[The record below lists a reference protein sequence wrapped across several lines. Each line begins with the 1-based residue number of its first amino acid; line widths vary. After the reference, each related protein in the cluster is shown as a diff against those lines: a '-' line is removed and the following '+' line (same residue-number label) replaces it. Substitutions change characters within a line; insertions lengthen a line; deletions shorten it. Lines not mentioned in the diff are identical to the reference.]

1 MDLDAET
8 IPKVIEALCEVVHAA
23 KDVFFKDSF
32 SELSTNLLGIIP
44 ILEELNKK
52 NIWDSEVLSNA
63 IEILNREVK
72 EFEKLVL
79 ECSQKNRVY
88 QFVKYR
94 FVTKR
99 IEDINTK
106 IIHALSLIKLASL
119 DVSLSISEDV
129 NQLCDSMRAAEFKAA
144 AGYEDILDKIDSGI
158 QERNIDRANAYKLA
172 LLIGEA
178 VGISTQPALKQEFE
192 GFKTEIENAKLRKD
206 QAEAIQLEQIIALL
220 ERGDATSS
228 FEEKEMKYIN
238 KRNSLGTQPLEPLQ
252 SFYCPITR
260 EVMEDPVET
269 SSGQTFERKAIEE
282 WLASGSNLCPMTNI
296 VLETPLLRPNKT
308 LRQSIE
314 EWKDRNTMISIAS
327 MKPKL
332 LSGDVEEIIRC
343 LEELH
348 DLCEQRDIHREWVIL
363 ENYIPVIV
371 KFLRAENRDIRTCAM
386 DILYILSKD
395 NDDTK
400 ERIARTG
407 DALESIVRSL
417 GRRNGKLAVA
427 LLLELSKNEFSR
439 QSIGK
444 VKGCIIYL
452 VTMSNSTDSQAAR
465 DARDLLQNLS
475 FSDDNVIQMAKIN
488 YFDHLLERL
497 FSGPEDVKVK
507 MATTLAEME
516 ITDHHKSSLFEQGVL
531 HSLLQLIKEGDDQMK
546 EIAVKALRN
555 LSNLPQNGWYMIRQ
569 GSVSTLL
576 GLLYH
581 PSSSTRLREQAAATI
596 MHLAISTTIENT
608 DETPVVLFESDE
620 EINTFFSC
628 INLAVPEVQE
638 SILRSFQAICQ
649 SPSASNV
656 MRRLN
661 QGASIQ
667 VLVQLCE
674 LDDQNVRVNAVKLLY
689 CLTEYGDED
698 NIIEHLS
705 PNLIETLTRI
715 IMTSIDGEEISS
727 AMGIISNLP
736 VSPQISEWLLGA
748 GGLSKIL
755 DHLCDGRKNGQYKT
769 QLIENALATIC
780 RFTTPENQQL
790 QKMAAE
796 KGIIPVLVE
805 LLEQGTSLS
814 KRRAATS
821 LAQFSK
827 STPAL
832 TKALPKRHGLWCFS
846 AQAETGCPVHAG
858 ICTVESSFCLVEAGA
873 VASLVRLLGEH
884 DTGLCEASLDA
895 LLTLIQDPK
904 LKSGSKVLDE
914 ARAIPCIIRLLNV
927 PSPQLQEK
935 VLSCLERI
943 FSLQELRQ
951 KYGGSSQ
958 MPLVELT
965 QRGQNT
971 IKSSAARILA
981 QLNVLHEQS
990 SYF

>member
-1 MDLDAET
+1 
-8 IPKVIEALCEVVHAA
+8 
-23 KDVFFKDSF
+23 
-32 SELSTNLLGIIP
+32 
-44 ILEELNKK
+44 
-52 NIWDSEVLSNA
+52 
-63 IEILNREVK
+63 
-72 EFEKLVL
+72 
-79 ECSQKNRVY
+79 
-88 QFVKYR
+88 
-94 FVTKR
+94 
-99 IEDINTK
+99 
-106 IIHALSLIKLASL
+106 
-119 DVSLSISEDV
+119 
-129 NQLCDSMRAAEFKAA
+129 
-144 AGYEDILDKIDSGI
+144 
-158 QERNIDRANAYKLA
+158 
-172 LLIGEA
+172 
-178 VGISTQPALKQEFE
+178 
-192 GFKTEIENAKLRKD
+192 
-206 QAEAIQLEQIIALL
+206 
-220 ERGDATSS
+220 
-228 FEEKEMKYIN
+228 MKYIN

-282 WLASGSNLCPMTNI
+282 WLASGSNLCPMTNS

-327 MKPKL
+327 MRPKL
-332 LSGDVEEIIRC
+332 LSGDVEETISC

-348 DLCEQRDIHREWVIL
+348 DLCEQRDIHREWVVL
-363 ENYIPVIV
+363 ENYIPVLV
-371 KFLRAENRDIRTCAM
+371 KLLRAENRDVRNCAM
-386 DILYILSKD
+386 DILHILSKD
-395 NDDTK
+395 NDDTQ

-427 LLLELSKNEFSR
+427 FLLELSKNEFSR

-452 VTMSNSTDSQAAR
+452 VTMSSSTDSQAAR
-465 DARDLLQNLS
+465 DARNLLRNLS
-475 FSDDNVIQMAKIN
+475 FSDENVIQMAKTN
-488 YFDHLLERL
+488 YFEHLLERL
-497 FSGPEDVKVK
+497 SSGPVDVKVK
-507 MATTLAEME
+507 MAITLAQIE
-516 ITDHHKSSLFEQGVL
+516 ITDQYKSSLFEQGVL
-531 HSLLQLIKEGDDQMK
+531 HSLLQLIEEGDDQMK

-555 LSNLPQNGWYMIRQ
+555 LSNLPQNGWHMIRQ

-581 PSSSTRLREQAAATI
+581 PSSSTGLREQAAATI
-596 MHLAISTTIENT
+596 MHLAISTTVEST
-608 DETPVVLFESDE
+608 DEAPVVLFESDE

-638 SILRSFQAICQ
+638 SILRSFQAIAQ

-656 MRRLN
+656 MKKLN
-661 QGASIQ
+661 QGASIK

-689 CLTEYGDED
+689 CLTEYGDEG
-698 NIIEHLS
+698 NIEHMS
-705 PNLIETLTRI
+705 QNLIETLARI
-715 IMTSIDGEEISS
+715 IMTSIDVEEIAS
-727 AMGIISNLP
+727 AMGIISYLP

-748 GGLSKIL
+748 GGISRIL
-755 DHLCDGRKNGQYKT
+755 EHLCNGRQNGQYKN

-780 RFTTPENQQL
+780 RFTAPESQQL

-796 KGIIPVLVE
+796 IGIIPVLVE
-805 LLEQGTSLS
+805 LLEQGTSLT

-873 VASLVRLLGEH
+873 VASLVRLLGEQ

-895 LLTLIQDPK
+895 LLTLIQDAR
-904 LKSGSKVLDE
+904 LKSGSKMLDE
-914 ARAIPCIIRLLNV
+914 ARAIPFIIRLLNV
-927 PSPQLQEK
+927 PSPPLQEK
-935 VLSCLERI
+935 VLSCLEQI

-981 QLNVLHEQS
+981 QLNVLHDQS

>member
-1 MDLDAET
+1 MVLDAET
-8 IPKVIEALCEVVHAA
+8 IPNVIEALVEVIHAA

-32 SELSTNLLGIIP
+32 SKLSASLLGIIP

-52 NIWDSEVLSNA
+52 NVYDSQVLNNA
-63 IEILNREVK
+63 LEILDREVK
-72 EFEKLVL
+72 EFKKVVL
-79 ECSQKNRVY
+79 ECSKRSKVY

-94 FVTKR
+94 FVSKR
-99 IEDINTK
+99 IEDINK
-106 IIHALSLIKLASL
+106 EIIHALSLISLASL
-119 DVSLSISEDV
+119 DVSASIRENV
-129 NQLCDSMRAAEFKAA
+129 NQLCDSMRAAEFKTATA
-144 AGYEDILDKIDSGI
+144 YEDILDKIDSGI

-172 LLIGEA
+172 LMIGQA
-178 VGISTQPALKQEFE
+178 VGISTQTALKQEFE
-192 GFKTEIENAKLRKD
+192 GFKTEIEDAKLRKD
-206 QAEAIQLEQIIALL
+206 QAEAIQMEQIIALL

-228 FEEKEMKYIN
+228 FEEKEKKYIS

-296 VLETPLLRPNKT
+296 VLETPLFRPNKT

-327 MKPKL
+327 MRPKL
-332 LSGDVEEIIRC
+332 LSGDVEEIIHC
-343 LEELH
+343 LEELQ

-363 ENYIPVIV
+363 ENYIPVLV
-371 KFLRAENRDIRTCAM
+371 SFLRAENRDIRTCALV
-386 DILYILSKD
+386 ILHILSKN

-400 ERIARTG
+400 EIIAKSD

-417 GRRNGKLAVA
+417 GRRDGKLAVA
-427 LLLELSKNEFSR
+427 LLLELSKNDSLR

-452 VTMSNSTDSQAAR
+452 VTMSNSTDSQSAR

-475 FSDDNVIQMAKIN
+475 FSDENVIQMAKTN
-488 YFDHLLERL
+488 YFEHLLERL
-497 FSGPEDVKVK
+497 SSGPADVQLK
-507 MATTLAEME
+507 MARTLAEMD
-516 ITDHHKSSLFEQGVL
+516 ITDHYKSSLFEQGVL
-531 HSLLQLIKEGDDQMK
+531 HSLLQLMKEGDDQMK
-546 EIAVKALRN
+546 EVAVKALRN
-555 LSNLPQNGWYMIRQ
+555 LSDLPQNGWHMIRQ

-576 GLLYH
+576 SLLYH
-581 PSSSTRLREQAAATI
+581 PSSSTSLREQAAATI
-596 MHLAISTTIENT
+596 MHLAISTTVENT
-608 DETPVVLFESDE
+608 GESPVSLFESDD

-628 INLAVPEVQE
+628 IILAVPEVQE

-656 MRRLN
+656 MKKLN
-661 QGASIQ
+661 QSTSIQ

-674 LDDQNVRVNAVKLLY
+674 LDDHNVRVNAVKLLY
-689 CLTEYGDED
+689 CLTEYGTED
-698 NIIEHLS
+698 NIMEHLS
-705 PNLIETLTRI
+705 QNLTETLTRI
-715 IMTSIDGEEISS
+715 IMTSIDSEEIAS
-727 AMGIISNLP
+727 AMGIISNLT
-736 VSPQISEWLLGA
+736 VSPQISEWLLEA
-748 GGLSKIL
+748 EGLSKIL
-755 DHLCDGRKNGQYKT
+755 DHLCDGRKNGQYKN
-769 QLIENALATIC
+769 QLIENALAAIC
-780 RFTTPENQQL
+780 RFTAPENLQL

-805 LLEQGTSLS
+805 LLEQGTSLT

-832 TKALPKRHGLWCFS
+832 TKPIPRRHALWCFS
-846 AQAETGCPVHAG
+846 AQAEAGCPVHAG
-858 ICTVESSFCLVEAGA
+858 FCTVESSFCLVEAGA
-873 VASLVRLLGEH
+873 VASLVRLLGVQ

-895 LLTLIQDPK
+895 LLTLIQDPR

-914 ARAIPCIIRLLNV
+914 ARAIPCMIKLLNV
-927 PSPQLQEK
+927 PSPPLQEK
-935 VLSCLERI
+935 VLSCLERM
-943 FSLQELRQ
+943 FTLQELRQ

-965 QRGQNT
+965 QRGHNT